1 MQKAWWCIVGLDQ
14 RLQVEVYAHGGWW
27 KDSTGRTGQV
37 TPIQSN
43 KGPLATVAVLANGFG
58 IEGWTL
64 VDVISAQHN
73 TYRLSFEPTPGPGT
87 AANDASPPGRRS
99 ASISSG

>member
-1 MQKAWWCIVGLDQ
+1 MEKEWWSIVGQDQ
-14 RLQVEVYAHGGWW
+14 RLHVEVYAHGGWW
-27 KDSTGRTGQV
+27 KDSNGRTGQV
-37 TPIQSN
+37 VSTQSN

-73 TYRLSFEPTPGPGT
+73 TYRLSFEPTPDTGA
-87 AANDASPPGRRS
+87 AANATSPPSRRS

>member
-1 MQKAWWCIVGLDQ
+1 MEKAWWSIVGQEQ

-37 TPIQSN
+37 IPTQSN

-58 IEGWTL
+58 LEGWTL

-73 TYRLSFEPTPGPGT
+73 TYRLSFEPAADPG
-87 AANDASPPGRRS
+87 AAADDVPPPGRRS